1 MKKAILLLLTFSLSF
16 IVNAQT
22 VDEYVEYIQEQG
34 KDPKEYIF
42 EKFKEVDVIIL
53 GERSHRDTTQYDL
66 IMDILK
72 DPRFAEYIGYVYT
85 EVGVTNMTEAANRLI
100 KGEYA
105 DDEAFYSSFIKF
117 YRNLDY
123 ETLWEKYSA
132 YKFIKG
138 LYTINRTLPSDKKI
152 TWGLT
157 DRPWNWAEATYESG
171 EYNYYRVY
179 QHRDKYMADNFL
191 KLYHQQ
197 PLKNGRRKAL
207 IITNTLHAIKIKK
220 GRRTSEVFSETT
232 QGYHIANR
240 LGEKNVEI
248 ILFNFFYPE
257 YFNVNYSLPF
267 ANCTW
272 DAAFELTDC
281 QPVAIS
287 FHHSPFGKCKEKI
300 LGKRWDK
307 LVDGLIYYVPFYKH
321 KYMIGIPGLI
331 GDDFFKEYQ
340 RRDSITQNHSRP
352 LDKNNIKNWFNTTRE
367 IPQGKFE
374 EIQKQQMNE
383 VIKTSR
389 RGRRNH
395 VNGQP

>member
-72 DPRFAEYIGYVYT
+72 DPRFAEDIGYVYT

-171 EYNYYRVY
+171 ECNYYRVY
-179 QHRDKYMADNFL
+179 QHRDKYM
-191 KLYHQQ
+191 
-197 PLKNGRRKAL
+197 L
-207 IITNTLHAIKIKK
+207 II
-220 GRRTSEVFSETT
+220 S
-232 QGYHIANR
+232 
-240 LGEKNVEI
+240 
-248 ILFNFFYPE
+248 
-257 YFNVNYSLPF
+257 
-267 ANCTW
+267 
-272 DAAFELTDC
+272 
-281 QPVAIS
+281 
-287 FHHSPFGKCKEKI
+287 
-300 LGKRWDK
+300 
-307 LVDGLIYYVPFYKH
+307 
-321 KYMIGIPGLI
+321 
-331 GDDFFKEYQ
+331 
-340 RRDSITQNHSRP
+340 
-352 LDKNNIKNWFNTTRE
+352 
-367 IPQGKFE
+367 
-374 EIQKQQMNE
+374 
-383 VIKTSR
+383 
-389 RGRRNH
+389 
-395 VNGQP
+395 